1 MRAVTRFLFVL
12 TMVVTCLMIV
22 ERDAYAYIG
31 PGVGM
36 TAIGTVVAFIGAI
49 LFAIV
54 GFVWYPIKRL
64 IGMVKHK
71 NADQREVKGA

>member
-1 MRAVTRFLFVL
+1 MKAVTRFLFVL
-12 TMVVTCLMIV
+12 TMVVTCLVIV

-31 PGVGM
+31 PGAGM
-36 TAIGTVVAFIGAI
+36 TAIGTVVAFIGAV

-64 IGMVKHK
+64 IRMVKSK
-71 NADQREVKGA
+71 SADQREPKGV

>member
-1 MRAVTRFLFVL
+1 MKAVTRFLFVL
-12 TMVVTCLMIV
+12 TMVVTCLMVV

-31 PGVGM
+31 PGAGM

-64 IGMVKHK
+64 IGMMRQKG
-71 NADQREVKGA
+71 ADQQEVKGA

>member
-1 MRAVTRFLFVL
+1 MKAVTRFLFVL
-12 TMVVTCLMIV
+12 TMVVTCLMVV

-31 PGVGM
+31 PGAGM

-49 LFAIV
+49 LFAII

-64 IGMVKHK
+64 IGMVRQKG
-71 NADQREVKGA
+71 ADQQEVKGA

>member
-1 MRAVTRFLFVL
+1 MRAETRFLFVL

-31 PGVGM
+31 PGAGM

-54 GFVWYPIKRL
+54 GFVWYPVKRL
-64 IGMVKHK
+64 IGMVKQK
-71 NADQREVKGA
+71 SADQQEVKGA

>member
-1 MRAVTRFLFVL
+1 MNTAKSYMFVL
-12 TMVVTCLMIV
+12 TIVVACLAISAS
-22 ERDAYAYIG
+22 DAHAYIG

-36 TAIGTVVAFIGAI
+36 TAIGTVVAFIGAV

-64 IGMVKHK
+64 IGMLKSK
-71 NADQREVKGA
+71 SADQREPKGA